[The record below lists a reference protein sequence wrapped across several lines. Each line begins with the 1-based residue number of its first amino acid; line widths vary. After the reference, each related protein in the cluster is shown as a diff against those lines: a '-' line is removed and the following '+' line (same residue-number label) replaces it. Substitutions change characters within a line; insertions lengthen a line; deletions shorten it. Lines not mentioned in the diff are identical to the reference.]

1 LTLALLQGAGP
12 VISAAPPDP
21 GEVEVIADGA
31 LRPLGLALADEAR
44 ARRDWLGVGPIDL
57 APMTIV
63 VVPDADEFARWS
75 RGRVPR
81 WGAGLT
87 VPSRRLIVIRVDA
100 GRPFSTLRHELAH
113 LALHTRVPTRV
124 PLWFAEGYAALAA
137 GEHGRLNA
145 LQLNLAVA
153 VGRVPGLGELDAT
166 LRGSTA
172 DAGTGYALA
181 ASAVAEIARRHPT
194 GELDP
199 MIDRLAG
206 GMPFDEALQRST
218 GLDASRFAEEWHR
231 AVRRR
236 YNFGLWLL
244 AGGAWTIV
252 ALLLGVAVAHRRRQ
266 DAPRRAALNLDWP
279 MPPPDDEFESVD
291 DGSMTGGGPP

>member
-1 LTLALLQGAGP
+1 M
-12 VISAAPPDP
+12 
-21 GEVEVIADGA
+21 IADGA

-44 ARRDWLGVGPIDL
+44 TRRDWLGVGPIDL

-137 GEHGRLNA
+137 GEHGRLNS

-153 VGRVPGLGELDAT
+153 VGRVPGLGELDAA

-194 GELDP
+194 GELAP
-199 MIDRLAG
+199 MIDRSAWYPSG
-206 GMPFDEALQRST
+206 PTCSRGKTVATVSSMRTVRAMSSEAL
-218 GLDASRFAEEWHR
+218 AMIR
-231 AVRRR
+231 AVSSS
-236 YNFGLWLL
+236 
-244 AGGAWTIV
+244 A
-252 ALLLGVAVAHRRRQ
+252 AVDRVPA
-266 DAPRRAALNLDWP
+266 
-279 MPPPDDEFESVD
+279 
-291 DGSMTGGGPP
+291 